1 MKKFLRA
8 FKTQAEYLAFTAS
21 TEFILDNVSSCREGD
36 LVYFNSEQCGGQ
48 GMHRTISGE
57 TYCDGYD
64 KRVYLYKQV
73 SYDGGVTWE
82 TTATTSSL
90 VEKNSEDCGYV
101 PPTSYDL
108 LTKLNVNST
117 SSPTKIV
124 NRTTGFNKVEIDGVE
139 QPSVETGYT
148 FNTTGEHT
156 VKFALTDPT
165 TIDYAAFSG
174 DTSLTSVKIKNGVT
188 TIGILAFD
196 GCTNLTSVEI
206 PDSVR
211 TIYRYAFAYCGS
223 LTSIH
228 IPSGVTELN
237 EGVFQVCT
245 GLTSVEIPNRVTK
258 IYTWAFRDCSN
269 LTGITVNS
277 VTPPTVS
284 NNSFVNTNNCPIFV
298 PCESVDAYKSATNW
312 STYASRIQAIPGSC
326 HIVLTAKFN
335 ITDTN
340 NPTRIANGTSSFN
353 KIEID
358 GVVQPNVTTGYTFS
372 TTGEH
377 TVKYKLADPTSI
389 GFYALAGCT
398 SLTSCTIGSGV
409 TSIGINAFR
418 NCSSLT
424 SIYIPNSVT
433 SIDEAAFYY
442 CSGLTSVTI
451 PSGITSIERSTFIGC
466 TSLSDVN
473 IPSGVT
479 SIGISAFHWC
489 SSLTSVTIPDS
500 VTNINSSAFAQCTA
514 LSSCT
519 IGSGVTSIG
528 VQTFNNCRSLT
539 SITIPDSVTSIGDA
553 AFESCIGLTS
563 VTVNTVTPP
572 TLGTNVF
579 SYTNN
584 CPIYVPCDSV
594 DAYKAATNWSNYTS
608 RIQAILGS
616 C

>member
-101 PPTSYDL
+101 PPTPTNWDI
-108 LTKLNVNST
+108 TAKFNVTST
-117 SSPTKIV
+117 SSPTPIGY
-124 NRTTGFNKVEIDGVE
+124 NQYTSGF
-139 QPSVETGYT
+139 S
-148 FNTTGEHT
+148 
-156 VKFALTDPT
+156 
-165 TIDYAAFSG
+165 
-174 DTSLTSVKIKNGVT
+174 
-188 TIGILAFD
+188 
-196 GCTNLTSVEI
+196 
-206 PDSVR
+206 
-211 TIYRYAFAYCGS
+211 
-223 LTSIH
+223 
-228 IPSGVTELN
+228 
-237 EGVFQVCT
+237 
-245 GLTSVEIPNRVTK
+245 
-258 IYTWAFRDCSN
+258 
-269 LTGITVNS
+269 
-277 VTPPTVS
+277 
-284 NNSFVNTNNCPIFV
+284 
-298 PCESVDAYKSATNW
+298 
-312 STYASRIQAIPGSC
+312 
-326 HIVLTAKFN
+326 
-335 ITDTN
+335 
-340 NPTRIANGTSSFN
+340 

-358 GVVQPNVTTGYTFS
+358 GVVQPSVTSAYTFS

-451 PSGITSIERSTFIGC
+451 P
-466 TSLSDVN
+466 
-473 IPSGVT
+473 
-479 SIGISAFHWC
+479 
-489 SSLTSVTIPDS
+489 
-500 VTNINSSAFAQCTA
+500 
-514 LSSCT
+514 
-519 IGSGVTSIG
+519 
-528 VQTFNNCRSLT
+528 
-539 SITIPDSVTSIGDA
+539 DSVTSIGSS
-553 AFESCIGLTS
+553 AFYSCSSLTS
-563 VTVNTVTPP
+563 IVSNATTAPTIQSNTFQDIRYSG
-572 TLGTNVF
+572 TL
-579 SYTNN
+579 
-584 CPIYVPCDSV
+584 YVPSGSSGYDTWMQN
-594 DAYKAATNWSNYTS
+594 ANYYLGKYNWTKVE
-608 RIQAILGS
+608 Q
-616 C
+616 